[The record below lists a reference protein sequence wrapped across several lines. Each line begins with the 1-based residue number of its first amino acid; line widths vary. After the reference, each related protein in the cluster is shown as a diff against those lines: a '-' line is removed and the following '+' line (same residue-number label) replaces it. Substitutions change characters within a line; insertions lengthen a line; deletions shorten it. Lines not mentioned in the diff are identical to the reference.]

1 MSLIKITNNSL
12 EDITWQSHTDSDLL
26 IKDHIID
33 IWRINISK
41 NLSKLNYFISL
52 LNSSEIT
59 RGDKYYQTKDKNR
72 FIISRG
78 ALRHVLSLYLN
89 QPAVSITF
97 NTDIN
102 KKPFVENQS
111 DVQFNISHS
120 GDWILI
126 AIANTTIGA
135 DVEFINYNFQYIDVL
150 EDNFSMDEIKQIK
163 ENNAI
168 ETFFKFWTRKESIT
182 KTTGKGLDENIKLIP
197 ATDGT
202 HFADSVI
209 IDSTA
214 DLFISTFKLNEVYI
228 ASVGSN
234 VSASTL
240 RFWDI
245 NFY

>member
-1 MSLIKITNNSL
+1 MSLIKITNNNL
-12 EDITWQSHTDSDLL
+12 EDISWQSHTYCDLL
-26 IKDHIID
+26 IKDRIID

-52 LNSSEIT
+52 LNPAEIT

-78 ALRHVLSLYLN
+78 ALRHILGLHLN
-89 QPAVSITF
+89 QSAASVIF
-97 NTDIN
+97 NIDIN

-111 DVQFNISHS
+111 GLQFNVSHS
-120 GDWILI
+120 GDWIII
-126 AIANTTIGA
+126 AIANATVGA
-135 DVEFINYNFQYIDVL
+135 DVEFINHNFQYIDVL
-150 EDNFSMDEIKQIK
+150 EDNFSIDEIKQIK
-163 ENNAI
+163 GNNSI
-168 ETFFKFWTRKESIT
+168 EIFFKFWTRKESIT
-182 KTTGKGLDENIKLIP
+182 KTTGKGLDENLKLIP

-209 IDSTA
+209 IDSIT
-214 DLFISTFKLNEVYI
+214 DLFISTFKLDEVYI

-234 VSASTL
+234 ILASNL